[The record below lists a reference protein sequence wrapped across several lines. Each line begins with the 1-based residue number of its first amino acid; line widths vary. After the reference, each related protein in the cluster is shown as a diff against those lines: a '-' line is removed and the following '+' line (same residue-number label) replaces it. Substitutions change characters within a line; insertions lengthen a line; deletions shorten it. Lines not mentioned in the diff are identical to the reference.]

1 MSEVSQNLELDLCC
15 SLNPTT
21 TTPSPPFTMHAAAVL
36 RARQPLIAFLGKHTP
51 SECLYCEVEPMGRVR
66 ASCGAAALW
75 LPMGCSMLD
84 ARCSMLDA
92 RRSPIVARGLLPASC
107 ARHDART
114 PPSPKHTPRI
124 PMTAPTNTP
133 SPPRPRRTPPRAGGH
148 CRELLGFPR
157 QVQG

>member
-92 RRSPIVARGLLPASC
+92 RRSPIADRRQRSAARKLRAARCPNPAVSQ
-107 ARHDART
+107 AHPSHPHD
-114 PPSPKHTPRI
+114 S
-124 PMTAPTNTP
+124 TN
-133 SPPRPRRTPPRAGGH
+133 
-148 CRELLGFPR
+148 
-157 QVQG
+157 